1 MVATYGGPTYKRPDL
16 LFQSDITVKRIV
28 IFSVL
33 LASLLLSGCVKE
45 EIQRHGPVASVPG
58 GKIVNTKGSDFK
70 NDMLLVKF
78 ASAPD
83 SAALEALRLEGV
95 VSVERALPSTPGKE
109 ELEARFG
116 LDLWYAVRLG
126 EKADAELL
134 AEKFAEADA
143 VSAVQYS
150 MNYSKASDC
159 KSYPYRPGGEH
170 GVMAAT
176 APTAVSSGFNDPLLG
191 DQWHYNNTGTATVA
205 SSAYRGGD
213 INVKD
218 VWADLTCGDPDIIV
232 AVVDE
237 GVKYT
242 HPDLAANMWTN
253 PGETEDGADNDHNG
267 KIDDIHGWNFVSDGP
282 ISWDRPGDTGHGTHC
297 AGTIAAV
304 NNNNLGV
311 SGVAGG
317 SGKGDGV
324 RIMSCQIFD
333 NDRGGSSVVVA
344 NAIKYAADNGA
355 SVISCSFGYAGGA
368 FMSDSQYKNGNY
380 GTNLLE
386 YEAIKYFEA
395 TRNNDVLDGSIAI
408 FAAGNDA
415 LPYSGYPGALNDIIS
430 VSAFGPDYLPAYYT
444 NYGPGCNITAPG
456 GEAYLNPWTERSMVL
471 STLPSEING
480 GEDYGYMQGTSMACP
495 HVSGVVALGL
505 SYAKQ
510 LGMHYS
516 VQQFKEM
523 ILASA
528 NDFETRLASGRKDY
542 ASGSESYFNSVPLGN
557 YRKQMGT
564 GSIDAWRLMM
574 KIEGTPCLTAE
585 AGSNQWLDLS
595 EYFGS
600 ASINLTYLDVE
611 CLGDGYDA
619 IGLAEEPYIR
629 YGRLYIHPTR
639 CGAAKFKVTAVGGG
653 TAVGGDSA
661 IGGMEISQEV
671 SVVVRSVKS
680 SNGGWL

>member
-1 MVATYGGPTYKRPDL
+1 M
-16 LFQSDITVKRIV
+16 
-28 IFSVL
+28 
-33 LASLLLSGCVKE
+33 LLSGCAKE

-159 KSYPYRPGGEH
+159 KSYPYRPRGGH

-176 APTAVSSGFNDPLLG
+176 APTAVSSGFNDPMLG

-205 SSAYRGGD
+205 GSAYRGGD

-218 VWADLTCGDPDIIV
+218 VWAGLTCGDPDIIV